1 MSGTIVFDFQA
12 HLRMAKAIYAV
23 GFEGPNGEVP
33 DIEKIWAGA
42 SHVQK
47 DFCMRQA
54 AAGFGALMAATQ
66 SKSETN
72 G

>member
-33 DIEKIWAGA
+33 DIEKIWKRA

-47 DFCMRQA
+47 EFCMRQA
-54 AAGFGALMAATQ
+54 AASFGALMAGQQT
-66 SKSETN
+66 EDED
-72 G
+72 